1 MKPLTI
7 LFILTGL
14 LAALAILSA
23 FWLWFMIRRPVQWLS
38 ISDTM
43 DDFLAR
49 TGIVSNSFA
58 EKCKRFA
65 RGFGKKL
72 LIGLV
77 VAALIECVGGI
88 LYAAFVVI
96 RSGILLHR

>member
-1 MKPLTI
+1 VKPLTI

-23 FWLWFMIRRPVQWLS
+23 FWLWFMIRRPVQWVS
-38 ISDTM
+38 ISDKM
-43 DDFLAR
+43 DDFLVR
-49 TGIVSNSFA
+49 KRIMSNSFA
-58 EKCKRFA
+58 EKCKRFE

-77 VAALIECVGGI
+77 VAALVECAGGV
-88 LYAAFVVI
+88 LYAAFVII
-96 RSGILLHR
+96 RSGILLRR